1 MSRNSPAAATV
12 SRPPEKPVAWRGS
25 SRKDVRDFPDDAR
38 TEAGYQLHLLQQG
51 KQPADWKPMATVG
64 PGVYEIRIHTATEYR
79 VLVVAKFAE
88 AVYVLHAFEKKSQKT
103 AKYDIEL
110 ARRRYRDLIAG
121 RKE

>member
-1 MSRNSPAAATV
+1 MSRHRPAA
-12 SRPPEKPVAWRGS
+12 SLNRPVEKPVAWRGS

-38 TEAGYQLHLLQQG
+38 TEAGYQLHLLQLG
-51 KQPADWKPMATVG
+51 KEPDDWRPMGTVG
-64 PGVYEIRIHTATEYR
+64 AGVYEIRIHTATEYR
-79 VLVVAKFAE
+79 VLVVSKFAE
-88 AVYVLHAFEKKSQKT
+88 AIYVLHAFEKKSQKT

>member
-1 MSRNSPAAATV
+1 M
-12 SRPPEKPVAWRGS
+12 AWRGS
-25 SRKDVRDFPDDAR
+25 SRKDVRAFPDNAR

-51 KQPADWKPMATVG
+51 KEPDDWRPMATVG
-64 PGVYEIRIHTATEYR
+64 AGVYEIRIHTATEHR
-79 VLVVAKFAE
+79 VLVVSKFVE

-103 AKYDIEL
+103 AKHDIEL